1 MKFTSKKAYD
11 RYKECRLFANDHGL
25 LDNLNEIFACLLTW
39 EGYPDG
45 DFSEPDQVEIGMDW
59 DDKCFSF
66 AVRRADGS
74 YGICGG
80 IIFHG
85 APDLGYLENGSVQ
98 LSPSYGWQIH
108 T

>member
-1 MKFTSKKAYD
+1 MKFSSKKTYE
-11 RYKECRLFANDHGL
+11 RYLECRSFALEHGL
-25 LDNLNEIFACLLTW
+25 LDNFNGIFAHLLTW
-39 EGYPDG
+39 EGYRDG
-45 DFSEPDQVEIGMDW
+45 EYEPAQVHIGMDW

-66 AVRRADGS
+66 SVQNPDGS
-74 YGICGG
+74 CGICGG